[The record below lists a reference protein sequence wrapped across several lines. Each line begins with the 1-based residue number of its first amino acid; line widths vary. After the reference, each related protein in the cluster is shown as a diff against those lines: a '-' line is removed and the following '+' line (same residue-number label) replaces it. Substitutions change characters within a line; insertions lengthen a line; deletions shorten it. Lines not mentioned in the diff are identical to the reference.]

1 MLETVRASDVEP
13 KSFARICKSSEKP
26 NDIQES
32 AQSSR
37 RPMVLNFKSENDKN
51 KVHGNLSKIK
61 GNKVYA
67 RISIT
72 EDCTISERKLVK
84 EMKEQVKAKNSVEPE
99 DSGFIWKL
107 RGTPKNGLQILRLKK
122 VY

>member
-1 MLETVRASDVEP
+1 MLKSVGASEVEP
-13 KSFARICKSSEKP
+13 KSFARIGKSSK
-26 NDIQES
+26 NSHDTQAS

-37 RPMVLNFKSENDKN
+37 RPMVLNFNNESDKN
-51 KVHGNLSKIK
+51 KVYSNLSKLK
-61 GNKVYA
+61 GNETYA

-72 EDCTISERKLVK
+72 EDYTIPERKLVK
-84 EMKEQVKAKNSVEPE
+84 DMKEQVKTKNSAEPE

-107 RGTPKNGLQILRLKK
+107 RGTPKNGLQILRFKK